1 MRQRVDVCA
10 CTSPCVP
17 LLQASEN
24 MELTTLWE
32 RVWPADTISD
42 TPLSDWLEWLDWD
55 SGMKVAETTL
65 LTF

>member
-1 MRQRVDVCA
+1 
-10 CTSPCVP
+10 
-17 LLQASEN
+17 

-55 SGMKVAETTL
+55 SGMKVAKTTL